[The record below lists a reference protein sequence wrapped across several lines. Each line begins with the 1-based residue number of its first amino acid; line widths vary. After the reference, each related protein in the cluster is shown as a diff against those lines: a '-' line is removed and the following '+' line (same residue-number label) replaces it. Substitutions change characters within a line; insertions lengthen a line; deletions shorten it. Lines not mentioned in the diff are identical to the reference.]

1 MSEDRE
7 LKAMSAVAAAISG
20 LDEAEQARV
29 LAWVASRFNVS
40 FSPTRRG
47 SGPAGADTSNGQ
59 EQAEIV
65 FESFV
70 DLFDKANP
78 KSDAEKAA
86 TAAYWSQVIRGDA
99 TWASQPLNTA
109 LKDLGYGLSNITDS
123 LNTLQARKPAWV
135 RQVSKSGQTKQG
147 RKTYKL
153 TQAGINGVR
162 VLLGRAPEPGEE

>member
-1 MSEDRE
+1 MTEDKE
-7 LKAMSAVAAAISG
+7 LKAMSAVAEAISG

-40 FSPTRRG
+40 IGPTRRG
-47 SGPAGADTSNGQ
+47 SGSAAADTGNGQ
-59 EQAEIV
+59 EQGEVV
-65 FESFV
+65 FEAFV

-86 TAAYWSQVIRGDA
+86 VAAYWSQVIGGDA
-99 TWASQPLNTA
+99 TWASQPLNSA
-109 LKDLGYGLSNITDS
+109 LKDLGYGLGNITDALNS
-123 LNTLQARKPAWV
+123 LQERKPAWV
-135 RQVSKSGQTKQG
+135 RQVSKSGQNRQG

-162 VLLGRAPEPGEE
+162 FLLGRAPEPGEE